1 MKFKTTVTNSLK
13 KGFDLIKV
21 DIHFTCLLALLFTL
35 TET

>member
-13 KGFDLIKV
+13 KGLNLIKV
-21 DIHFTCLLALLFTL
+21 DIHFTFLLALLFTI